1 MAQTCSFEG
10 RQYLPLAAAKLV
22 FDGANAVTQTALGHV
37 ERLAQR
43 EYEAAVALLH
53 ECTAALEAEFPAT
66 DTDLEEVPT
75 LQGAASRGP
84 QGADESRKHELN
96 LHLAR
101 KEKAAWRARALH
113 AESRCAQLCAMLQ
126 ARTLQTA
133 ASAALQ
139 LRGELLPAAV
149 TLAEEATEATEQ
161 APCARRQHTAKK
173 STGRP
178 RGRPRKVQQV
188 QQAAAD
194 ALPTAGTGSQPST
207 PGG

>member
-1 MAQTCSFEG
+1 MASARPACETRTYIVHQRVPRCRSTHILHHPTVPPSPPLSTHTHTSHPHTPPTYPNTPTQPQAFQNLKTVHG
-10 RQYLPLAAAKLV
+10 VPSPTPLAPSPCA
-22 FDGANAVTQTALGHV
+22 H
-37 ERLAQR
+37 AQ
-43 EYEAAVALLH
+43 
-53 ECTAALEAEFPAT
+53 
-66 DTDLEEVPT
+66 
-75 LQGAASRGP
+75 
-84 QGADESRKHELN
+84 
-96 LHLAR
+96 
-101 KEKAAWRARALH
+101 

-149 TLAEEATEATEQ
+149 ALAEEATEATEQ

-207 PGG
+207 LGG